1 MKNKMLKFKLSSFK
15 DNFFKSKKYWIL
27 FLVLVMLCSLSL
39 MTVKNYNHPK
49 MEFFALIFLSI
60 LGIILISYY
69 QGHNNDK
76 ELYKTV
82 FIVLLLFGL
91 ITSFVIPIDSVS
103 DEGEHFTRAELTSRG
118 ILFPEYV
125 NGSFK
130 TIDSI
135 PGFFVHSIDKT
146 VFEVNGDTGK
156 INNTLVEVS
165 SAFEQNPFFGYLF
178 SGLGIFIAKL
188 LDLNVIWM
196 LWLARIF
203 NSLLYSTIVAYAIK
217 KTPLFKMPLF
227 FIACLPVCLFQ
238 AFSVSIDSVVA
249 GLGILTIS
257 YFIYMYKNEFG
268 IKEIFIISILSLLT
282 GLCKLPYLALILLL
296 FFLPK
301 NNFKQKNYYI
311 YCLIGLITVG
321 LIGVLWSKSY
331 ATPALVH
338 SWRATYITQNNV
350 SIANQMNFLL
360 SDPLNIFNVFINILY
375 SFSYIFN
382 GFFSFYA
389 YTIEGGVYNAS
400 ELISLFILV
409 SLLVICFTY
418 PIGEKINSK
427 FRFGALLTFIVIYF
441 GTYIVQLL
449 SWSPA
454 GSLTITGVHTRYFLP
469 LFALLPIVFS
479 LNLNKIEKNEYDHYI
494 FVLIL
499 VFIVSMIFSLIAKYY

>member
-156 INNTLVEVS
+156 INNTLV
-165 SAFEQNPFFGYLF
+165 
-178 SGLGIFIAKL
+178 
-188 LDLNVIWM
+188 DW
-196 LWLARIF
+196 
-203 NSLLYSTIVAYAIK
+203 
-217 KTPLFKMPLF
+217 
-227 FIACLPVCLFQ
+227 
-238 AFSVSIDSVVA
+238 
-249 GLGILTIS
+249 
-257 YFIYMYKNEFG
+257 
-268 IKEIFIISILSLLT
+268 ISILR
-282 GLCKLPYLALILLL
+282 
-296 FFLPK
+296 
-301 NNFKQKNYYI
+301 
-311 YCLIGLITVG
+311 IGDF
-321 LIGVLWSKSY
+321 
-331 ATPALVH
+331 H
-338 SWRATYITQNNV
+338 R
-350 SIANQMNFLL
+350 
-360 SDPLNIFNVFINILY
+360 
-375 SFSYIFN
+375 
-382 GFFSFYA
+382 
-389 YTIEGGVYNAS
+389 
-400 ELISLFILV
+400 
-409 SLLVICFTY
+409 
-418 PIGEKINSK
+418 
-427 FRFGALLTFIVIYF
+427 
-441 GTYIVQLL
+441 
-449 SWSPA
+449 
-454 GSLTITGVHTRYFLP
+454 
-469 LFALLPIVFS
+469 
-479 LNLNKIEKNEYDHYI
+479 
-494 FVLIL
+494 
-499 VFIVSMIFSLIAKYY
+499 